1 MTNIIIRPSQTTFL
15 PGRLI
20 LEGVVTLHETIHE
33 LKRKK
38 QSGIL
43 LKLNFVKAY
52 DKVNWDFFTI
62 DFENERVL
70 SSMVLMD

>member
-1 MTNIIIRPSQTTFL
+1 MANRIIRPSQTAFL
-15 PGRLI
+15 PGRFI
-20 LEGVVTLHETIHE
+20 LGVVTLHETIHE

>member
-1 MTNIIIRPSQTTFL
+1 VTNIIIRPSQTTFL
-15 PGRLI
+15 PGRFI

>member
-1 MTNIIIRPSQTTFL
+1 MD
-15 PGRLI
+15 GLI
-20 LEGVVTLHETIHE
+20 LKLD
-33 LKRKK
+33 
-38 QSGIL
+38 SG
-43 LKLNFVKAY
+43 KAY